1 MNIQLIRNATLRL
14 EVAGRTLLIDPYF
27 APKHSLPSFAG
38 VSPNPTVALPLP
50 LETITKNID
59 ACLVSHLHSD
69 HFDEVAWTN
78 LPKTLEL
85 FCQPCDEEE
94 IRSKGFE
101 NVTAITESVTW
112 HDITMT
118 GTPGQHGSGKVLEDM
133 GAVSGFVFQAVGE
146 PTLYWAGDT
155 ILYEDVRETLKR
167 YEPAVIVT
175 HSCAAK
181 WDGTL
186 IVMDALQTLEVCRL
200 APNSKV
206 VATHMEAL
214 DHATLNRAALR
225 DYAQVAGVTN
235 LLIPSDGETCSF

>member
-14 EVAGRTLLIDPYF
+14 EVAGQTLLIDPYF

-38 VSPNPTVALPLP
+38 VSPNPIVELPVP
-50 LETITKNID
+50 IQTITKNID

-78 LPKTLEL
+78 LAKTLEL
-85 FCQPCDEEE
+85 FCQPCDEDE
-94 IRSKGFE
+94 IKSKGFE
-101 NVTAITESVTW
+101 NVTPIT
-112 HDITMT
+112 DTMT
-118 GTPGQHGSGKVLEDM
+118 WRGITITRTPGQHGSGKVLEAM

-155 ILYEDVRETLKR
+155 ILYKDVRETLKR
-167 YEPAVIVT
+167 YEPDVIVT

-186 IVMDALQTLEVCRL
+186 IVMDAVQTLEVCRL

-214 DHATLNRAALR
+214 DHATLNRADLR
-225 DYAQVAGVTN
+225 ARAQAAGVSN
-235 LLIPSDGETCSF
+235 LLIPSDGEVCSF

>member
-14 EVAGRTLLIDPYF
+14 EYAGRTLLIDPYF
-27 APKHSLPSFAG
+27 ASKHSLPSFAG
-38 VSPNPTVALPLP
+38 VSLNPTVELPVP
-50 LETITKNID
+50 IQTMTKNID

-85 FCQPCDEEE
+85 FCQPCDEQE
-94 IRSKGFE
+94 IKSKGFE
-101 NVTAITESVTW
+101 NVTPITDAVTW
-112 HDITMT
+112 HDITIT
-118 GTPGQHGSGKVLEDM
+118 RTPGQHGSGKPLEDM
-133 GAVSGFVFQAVGE
+133 GLVSGFVFQAAGE
-146 PTLYWAGDT
+146 PVLYWAGDT
-155 ILYEDVRETLKR
+155 ILYSDVRETLKR
-167 YEPAVIVT
+167 YNPDVIVT

-200 APNSKV
+200 VPNSKV

-214 DHATLNRAALR
+214 DHATLNRADLR
-225 DYAQVAGVTN
+225 AHAQAAGVTN
-235 LLIPSDGETCSF
+235 LLIPSNGEACSF

>member
-1 MNIQLIRNATLRL
+1 MNIHLIRNATLRL
-14 EVAGRTLLIDPYF
+14 EVAGQTLLIDPYF
-27 APKHSLPSFAG
+27 ASKHSLPSFAG
-38 VSPNPTVALPLP
+38 VSPNPTVALPVP
-50 LETITKNID
+50 IQTITKHID

-78 LPKTLEL
+78 LPKTLGL
-85 FCQPCDEEE
+85 FCQPSDEEK
-94 IRSKGFE
+94 IKSKGFE
-101 NVTAITESVTW
+101 NVTPITDTVTW
-112 HDITMT
+112 HGITIIR
-118 GTPGQHGSGKVLEDM
+118 TPGQHGSGKVLEDM
-133 GAVSGFVFQAVGE
+133 GLVSGFVFQAVSE

-155 ILYEDVRETLKR
+155 ILYEDVKETLKR
-167 YEPAVIVT
+167 YEPDVIVT

-186 IVMDALQTLEVCRL
+186 IVMDAAQTLEVCRL

-225 DYAQVAGVTN
+225 DYAGAAGVTN
-235 LLIPSDGETCSF
+235 LLIPSDGEACSF